1 MICFNIKQL
10 QGFMKIIMM
19 FSIKLIKYILN
30 ISQVSLAKFQVW
42 SYFIMKLKNIETK
55 HRKHQKEVNNQEINK
70 NNTKKNYMNKKIN

>member
-30 ISQVSLAKFQVW
+30 ISQVSLAIFQVW
-42 SYFIMKLKNIETK
+42 SNFIIKLKFIENK